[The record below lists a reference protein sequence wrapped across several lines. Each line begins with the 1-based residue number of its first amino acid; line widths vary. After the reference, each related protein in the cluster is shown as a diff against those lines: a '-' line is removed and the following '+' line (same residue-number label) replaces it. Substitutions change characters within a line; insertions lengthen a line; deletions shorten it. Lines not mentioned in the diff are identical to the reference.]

1 MMFYNLRLHDIA
13 PNSLLQVSAFT
24 FLCEA
29 YLHVDEDILLRKEYN
44 AGSPGDFLAFYD

>member
-1 MMFYNLRLHDIA
+1 MMLYGLRLHDIA

-29 YLHVDEDILLRKEYN
+29 YLHIEPSMGLWLESFAVKQ
-44 AGSPGDFLAFYD
+44 